1 MRIVTHSTNALLR
14 AAIGFLVIALML
26 VVYSAVHE
34 PVVNSGDAAP
44 HFAITA
50 DNGREVTEKNFGGK
64 LLLVN
69 FWASWCPPCVEE
81 TPSLD
86 QLQRQLGPRGLVVL
100 AISVDKDA
108 NAYRRFL
115 AQQKVAFLTA
125 LDSQQKIN
133 ADYGTFQYPES
144 YLIDT
149 SGRVVEKIIGPRD
162 WSDPAM
168 LSHVQSLL

>member
-1 MRIVTHSTNALLR
+1 MRIVTTSTNTLLR
-14 AAIGFLVIALML
+14 AGIGLLVVVLML
-26 VVYSAVHE
+26 MVYTSVHE
-34 PVVNSGDAAP
+34 AVVNSGDPAP

-50 DNGREVTEKNFGGK
+50 DSGRTVTEKNFGGK

-86 QLQRQLGPRGLVVL
+86 QLQRQLGPGGLVVL
-100 AISVDKDA
+100 AISVDKDP

-125 LDSQQKIN
+125 RDGDQKIN

-149 SGRVVEKIIGPRD
+149 GGKVVEKIIGPRD
-162 WSDPAM
+162 WADPAM

>member
-1 MRIVTHSTNALLR
+1 MRLVTTSTNTLLR
-14 AAIGFLVIALML
+14 AAIGLLVIALML
-26 VVYSAVHE
+26 IVYSAVHE
-34 PVVNSGDAAP
+34 PVVNSGDPAP
-44 HFAITA
+44 HFAVTA
-50 DNGREVTEKNFGGK
+50 DSGRNLTEKNFGGK

-86 QLQRQLGPRGLVVL
+86 QLQRQLGPNGLVVL

-108 NAYRRFL
+108 AAYRRFL
-115 AQQKVAFLTA
+115 AQQRVSFLTA
-125 LDSQQKIN
+125 RDGEQKIN

-149 SGRVVEKIIGPRD
+149 NGKVVEKIIGPRD
-162 WSDPAM
+162 WAEPAM
-168 LSHVQSLL
+168 LTHVQSLL

>member
-1 MRIVTHSTNALLR
+1 MRIVTASTNTFLR
-14 AAIGFLVIALML
+14 TAIGLLFVALML
-26 VVYSAVHE
+26 VVYNAVHVA
-34 PVVNSGDAAP
+34 VVNSGDAAP
-44 HFAITA
+44 HFEVTA
-50 DNGREVTEKNFGGK
+50 DNGRALTEKSFGGK

-86 QLQRQLGPRGLVVL
+86 QLQRNLGPSGLVVL

-108 NAYRRFL
+108 SAYQRFL
-115 AQQKVAFLTA
+115 AQQRVSFLTA
-125 LDSQQKIN
+125 RDAQQKIN

-144 YLIDT
+144 YLIDP
-149 SGRVVEKIIGPRD
+149 SGKVVEKIIGPRD

>member
-1 MRIVTHSTNALLR
+1 MRIVTASTNTLLR
-14 AAIGFLVIALML
+14 ASIGLLVVVLML

-34 PVVNSGDAAP
+34 PVVNTGDPAP
-44 HFAITA
+44 HFSVNA
-50 DNGREVTEKNFGGK
+50 DGGRVLTEKSFGGK

-86 QLQRQLGPRGLVVL
+86 QLQRRLGPHGLVVL

-108 NAYRRFL
+108 SAYQRFL
-115 AQQKVAFLTA
+115 AQQRVAFLTVR
-125 LDSQQKIN
+125 DGDQKIN

-149 SGRVVEKIIGPRD
+149 TGKVVEKIIGPRD
-162 WSDPAM
+162 WADAAM
-168 LSHVQSLL
+168 VNHVQSLL